1 MKKLENNFD
10 NNKDSVKVWYEAA
23 RANAKAK
30 LNITNGM
37 AVPRIAKIVVNT
49 GLKEAV
55 SNSKIVAVASNV
67 MSAVTGQKPVKAIAR
82 KSIAGFKIRE
92 GMPIGVFVTL
102 RGKNMLH
109 FLSKLINLSLPRIRD
124 FQGVS
129 RKLDGQG
136 NYNLGIKDITV
147 FPEAEAAGGADL
159 SSGVNITIVTT
170 ASEDSQAS
178 VLLECLGMPFYRK

>member
-1 MKKLENNFD
+1 MKTKNLENNE
-10 NNKDSVKVWYEAA
+10 NSVQLWYSQA
-23 RANAKAK
+23 REKAQVK
-30 LNITNGM
+30 LGITNRM
-37 AVPRIAKIVVNT
+37 AVPRITKVVINT

-55 SNSKIVAVASNV
+55 SNSKVVNLATQVIGAIA
-67 MSAVTGQKPVKAIAR
+67 GQKPVKALAR

-92 GMPIGVFVTL
+92 GMHIGAFVTL
-102 RGKNMLH
+102 RGKNMLN

-124 FQGVS
+124 FQGVPL
-129 RKLDGQG
+129 KLDGKG

-147 FPEAEAAGGADL
+147 FPEAEISGGADL

-170 ASEDSQAS
+170 ALKDNEAK